1 MDFLQGP
8 RFQGLGSDP
17 GTVAPERQALAEVR
31 VILGVPVLREA
42 RQVREFH
49 RREARLVKRSFP
61 VPLEAEHLV
70 PGFPH
75 RVAHHEIFLKLS

>member
-42 RQVREFH
+42 RQVREF
-49 RREARLVKRSFP
+49 RRRAARLVKRSFP
-61 VPLEAEHLV
+61 VPLEVHLV
-70 PGFPH
+70 PGFLH